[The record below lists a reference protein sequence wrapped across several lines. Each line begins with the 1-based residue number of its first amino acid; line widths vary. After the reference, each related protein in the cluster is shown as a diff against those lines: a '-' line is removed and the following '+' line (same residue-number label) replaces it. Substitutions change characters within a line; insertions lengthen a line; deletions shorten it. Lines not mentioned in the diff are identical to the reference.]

1 MAKAINELLESD
13 LLDEQTKATIS
24 EAFDAKIA
32 EAREEIAGELREEF
46 ATRYDND
53 KSNLVEAMDN
63 MLQETIKAEISEF
76 VSDRNALVEE
86 RIAYKK
92 AVAEHSDLLSKFV
105 TKTLAEEVKELRS
118 DRDNLNRG
126 FETMEGFVVDKL
138 AEEIKEFAEDKR
150 SLAEAKV
157 KLVAEGRKKIQEA
170 KDKFIAKGA
179 EKVENTIGKV
189 LKTEMSQLKE
199 DIKTARENNFG
210 RKIFEA
216 MASEYMTSYLAEG
229 TEVRKLKAAVD
240 KAEESAK
247 TAVAEAEKIQKE
259 KKIVESKMERTNKLT
274 ELTSSLSKEKKRI
287 MIELLEGVDTS
298 KLDSSFKKYLPAVLN
313 EGTAGEET
321 STKKVALKEHTGD
334 KVVTKSVE
342 DTAVIDGDINNIV
355 KLAGIKK

>member
-105 TKTLAEEVKELRS
+105 TKTLVDEVNELRS

-138 AEEIKEFAEDKR
+138 AEEIKI
-150 SLAEAKV
+150 
-157 KLVAEGRKKIQEA
+157 GRA
-170 KDKFIAKGA
+170 
-179 EKVENTIGKV
+179 
-189 LKTEMSQLKE
+189 SC
-199 DIKTARENNFG
+199 RE
-210 RKIFEA
+210 R
-216 MASEYMTSYLAEG
+216 
-229 TEVRKLKAAVD
+229 V
-240 KAEESAK
+240 
-247 TAVAEAEKIQKE
+247 
-259 KKIVESKMERTNKLT
+259 
-274 ELTSSLSKEKKRI
+274 
-287 MIELLEGVDTS
+287 
-298 KLDSSFKKYLPAVLN
+298 
-313 EGTAGEET
+313 
-321 STKKVALKEHTGD
+321 
-334 KVVTKSVE
+334 
-342 DTAVIDGDINNIV
+342 
-355 KLAGIKK
+355 